1 MRSNILEE
9 REVTMKFAAIKGKM
23 GIWKYYVTAFTFADI
38 SNVVSPITKEIS
50 NSESYSNLLQRAIT
64 DNVNDITGYLLN
76 QPERLFNALV
86 LAVYDGSPEWYELD
100 VEIGDYST
108 YSVGVLELKG
118 GEVIFPVDGQ
128 HRVAGIKEAIQIN
141 KELENEKVPVILIGH
156 ENSQD
161 GKKRT
166 RRLFSTL
173 NRRAKRVKDNEI
185 IALDEDDVIAIATR
199 EMAENHVLFSGKRLI
214 DSSNKSITSQNGLAF
229 TSILTL
235 YEINKYLFNEYYS
248 LKGMKQKDKDKY
260 LLYRP
265 EEGEVQEFIYE
276 IQSFWDA
283 FMNNIP
289 IMKEYVSLGEGDVLA
304 RELRSKN
311 GGNLLFRPIALSQF
325 VIAIVQYKRRKSV
338 TLEEAVQKLA
348 QIPMVIQEKP
358 WKNLL
363 WLEER
368 KNINGRV
375 RKKELMLLMLFLVD
389 EDVLKEKEM
398 EHLIKYILA
407 VRDMDESG
415 YEEVLNQLRDFQV
428 R

>member
-1 MRSNILEE
+1 
-9 REVTMKFAAIKGKM
+9 MKFAAIKGKM

-86 LAVYDGSPEWYELD
+86 LAVYDGNPEWYELD
-100 VEIGDYST
+100 VEIGNYTT
-108 YSVGVLELKG
+108 YSVGVLELNG
-118 GEVIFPVDGQ
+118 NEVIFPVDGQ
-128 HRVAGIKEAIQIN
+128 HRVAGIKEAIKIN

-199 EMAENHVLFSGKRLI
+199 EMAENHVLFSGQRLI
-214 DSSNKSITSQNGLAF
+214 DSSNKSIPSQNGLAF

-235 YEINKYLFNEYYS
+235 YEINKYLFNEYYA

-265 EEGEVQEFIYE
+265 EEGEVQEFIHE
-276 IQSFWDA
+276 IQCFWDT
-283 FMNNIP
+283 FMNHIP
-289 IMKEYVSLGEGDVLA
+289 VINEYVSLGEEEVLA
-304 RELRSKN
+304 KELRSKD

-325 VIAIVQYKRRKSV
+325 VIAVVQYKRRKSV
-338 TLEEAVQKLA
+338 TLKEAMQRLA
-348 QIPMVIQEKP
+348 QIPMIIQEKP

-375 RKKELMLLMLFLVD
+375 KKKELMLLMLFLAD

-398 EHLIKYILA
+398 DHLVNYILA

-415 YEEVLNQLRDFQV
+415 YEDVVEQLRGFQV